1 MTSRK
6 LRRSTVND
14 LRSFWALYVPRPFE
28 NSAIHRSM
36 TCGVFGHHITLPLV
50 PRVNGYRPA
59 DIPAPWHPHAA
70 PDASVLS
77 AELPATS
84 AFPPATPGSLA
95 TAPDNFFPKPS
106 FFSLTPP
113 KEEGS
118 GYRPYPTHLPTSRGL
133 VPYSDSLPQSSD
145 HFRKLACTSIALPPP
160 SGTLRAPA
168 LSCAPVPRRVVPHTQ
183 SDLATDKPRTRIA

>member
-1 MTSRK
+1 VYHPATCPAGQQLPTRGPFCSVAPPTPPIAPLCRSRHF
-6 LRRSTVND
+6 RS
-14 LRSFWALYVPRPFE
+14 
-28 NSAIHRSM
+28 
-36 TCGVFGHHITLPLV
+36 
-50 PRVNGYRPA
+50 
-59 DIPAPWHPHAA
+59 
-70 PDASVLS
+70 S

-160 SGTLRAPA
+160 SGTLCAPA

-183 SDLATDKPRTRIA
+183 SDLAVDKPRTRIA